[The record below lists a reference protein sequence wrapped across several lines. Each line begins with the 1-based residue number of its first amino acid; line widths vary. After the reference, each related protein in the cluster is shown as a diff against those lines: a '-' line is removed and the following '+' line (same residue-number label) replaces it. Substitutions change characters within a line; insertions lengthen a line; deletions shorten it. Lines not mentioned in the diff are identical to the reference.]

1 VVHHLRRAWFGLWGR
16 IAYRRLLLVERRL
29 DEPIR
34 DIGPLIPVTIGLLRE
49 EEIED
54 YTTLVPGVDAE
65 DVRSR
70 LVDGQWC
77 FTARIDGRLI
87 SVRWAAAKRMH
98 LEYLEC
104 DLDLSADE
112 ACSYGLYTDPAF
124 RGSAVSPTG
133 SVAMLRHLREAGF
146 RRVVAAILP
155 ENHASLR
162 SVTKTGY
169 RPYGV
174 IGRVKLGP
182 WTWRFH
188 RFPLTTGGPR

>member
-1 VVHHLRRAWFGLWGR
+1 MAVVRYLRRVWFGLWGR
-16 IAYRRLLLVERRL
+16 IAYRRLLLMERPL

-34 DIGPLIPVTIGLLRE
+34 DVGPNIPVTIGLLRQ

-54 YTTLVPGVDAE
+54 YTTLVPGADAGN
-65 DVRSR
+65 VGAR
-70 LVDGQWC
+70 LAAGQWC
-77 FTARIDGRLI
+77 FTARLDGRLI
-87 SVRWAAAKRMH
+87 SVRWAAAGRMH
-98 LEYLEC
+98 LEYLDY

-124 RGSAVSPTG
+124 RGSGVSPTG

-155 ENHASLR
+155 ENHVSLR

-174 IGRVKLGP
+174 IGRLKLGP
-182 WTWRFH
+182 WTWRFLKT
-188 RFPLTTGGPR
+188 RPA